1 MLLMLLLK
9 NMVMISWQFL
19 VKKKKII
26 LKLCTVSTISCF
38 CLLSTSRV
46 TAANQLLRPTLSAA
60 SVLLLLPSHSVET
73 IVHKFKERNNKK
85 DTRTKHK
92 HLPSNIFLLL
102 ASRKSKL
109 LRLFLYNSMTPGLN
123 ALVHTNIYCL
133 CCNVIGTEHIS
144 SVV

>member
-1 MLLMLLLK
+1 M
-9 NMVMISWQFL
+9 
-19 VKKKKII
+19 
-26 LKLCTVSTISCF
+26 LKLCTASTSSCF

-46 TAANQLLRPTLSAA
+46 TAANQLLPSLSAA
-60 SVLLLLPSHSVET
+60 FILLLLPSHSVET

-92 HLPSNIFLLL
+92 HLPSTIFLLL

-123 ALVHTNIYCL
+123 ALVHTKMYCL
-133 CCNVIGTEHIS
+133 CCNVIGTENIS